1 LARGGIHFLDAR
13 GPDDTVVYAIG
24 DVHGRLDL
32 LTRLYD
38 SIAADR
44 KKRAASDW
52 LIVHLGDYVD
62 RGPDSKGVID
72 FILAAGNDQR
82 RIASVAGNHDLSMLD
97 FLKEGTPDGVFV
109 EYGGKQTARSYGVEL
124 DFSSPKAFAASHAK
138 LVAAVPQS
146 HRDFLQALPYTH
158 VAGDFFFCHAGIRPG
173 IALDAQVPSDLIW
186 IRREFHRHVGLYE
199 KIVVHGHTPVVE
211 PEVMPNRVNVDTGA
225 YASGVLTAL
234 VIEGSDKQILS
245 VGNASA

>member
-1 LARGGIHFLDAR
+1 MAEEGIHFLDAR
-13 GPDDTVVYAIG
+13 GPEDTAVYAIG

-32 LTRLYD
+32 LARMHEA
-38 SIAADR
+38 IAADR
-44 KKRAASDW
+44 AKRAARDW
-52 LIVHLGDYVD
+52 LIVHLGDHVD

-72 FILAAGNDQR
+72 FILRAAGSDG
-82 RIASVAGNHDLSMLD
+82 RILTVAGNHDLAMLD
-97 FLKEGTPDGVFV
+97 FLKEGTRDGLFV
-109 EYGGKQTARSYGVEL
+109 EYGGRETARSYGVEL
-124 DFSSPKAFAASHAK
+124 DFLSASGFAASHAR

-146 HRDFLQALPYTH
+146 HRDFLQNLPYSH

-173 IALDAQVPSDLIW
+173 VPLDAQLPTDLIW

-199 KIVVHGHTPVVE
+199 KVVVHGHTPVAE
-211 PEVMPNRVNVDTGA
+211 PEVMPNRVNIDTGA

-245 VGNASA
+245 VRDASA